1 MGPTQKTAAR
11 RQLLYLLSLKCPT
24 VSQRLLPE
32 LIDDP
37 HKISPVKKQTM
48 GGGLLLPL
56 CFHQFWS
63 QVAV

>member
-1 MGPTQKTAAR
+1 M
-11 RQLLYLLSLKCPT
+11 LSLKCPT
-24 VSQRLLPE
+24 VTQTPLPG

-37 HKISPVKKQTM
+37 HKISPVKKQAI